1 MAEQKTWG
9 IIGGGM
15 LGMTLA
21 LRLSQKGQK
30 VTIFESAD
38 KVGGLTSSWQMQ
50 DLNGEMIQ
58 WDRFYHV
65 ILMSD
70 LNTRKILKEIGLEND
85 LCWVETKTGFY
96 SDGKLYSMS
105 NLVEFFKFPPINL
118 IDKFRL
124 GFTIFAASKI
134 KNWQKLEQIPVEEW
148 LKKWSGKRVFEK
160 IWLPLLKAKLGD
172 NYKNTSAAFIWS
184 TIQRMYAARKSGLKK
199 EMFGYVNG
207 GYEKINNRFAKH
219 LEKMGVEFKYNS
231 KVSAVNKP
239 ARRAGGEIDG
249 NLISIS
255 SDNST
260 YKFDNVISTL
270 SSKES
275 VKMAAQLTDS
285 EKQQHE
291 AIKYLGVICP
301 SVLLTKQI
309 SPYYVTNITD
319 SWPPF
324 TGVIEMTALIDKKE
338 TKGNHLVYLPKYV
351 NPDDDLFEKS
361 DDELRKIFLDS
372 LFKMYPNLSLD
383 DLNFWGTSKARV
395 VFALPTINYSKKVPK
410 VTTSLGNYY
419 IINSAQII
427 NGTLNVNET
436 IQVAESKLK
445 EILKDE

>member
-1 MAEQKTWG
+1 MMTGQKTWG

-21 LRLSQKGQK
+21 LRLAERGDK

-38 KVGGLTSSWQMQ
+38 KAGGLTSSWQ
-50 DLNGEMIQ
+50 LNGVI
-58 WDRFYHV
+58 WDKFYHV

-70 LNTRKILKEIGLEND
+70 LNTRRILKEIGLENE
-85 LCWVETKTGFY
+85 CNWVETKTGFY

-124 GFTIFAASKI
+124 GLTIFAASKI
-134 KNWQKLEQIPVEEW
+134 KNWHKLENIPVADW
-148 LKKWSGKRVFEK
+148 LTKWSGKRVFEK
-160 IWLPLLKAKLGD
+160 IWLPLLKAKLGE
-172 NYKNTSAAFIWS
+172 NYKNTSAAFIWA

-207 GYEKINNRFAKH
+207 GYEKINNEFAKH
-219 LEKMGVEFKYNS
+219 LQNLGVEFKYNL
-231 KVSAVNKP
+231 KVIAVNK
-239 ARRAGGEIDG
+239 EISG
-249 NLISIS
+249 NVILAT

-260 YKFDNVISTL
+260 YHFDYVISTL

-275 VKMAAQLTDS
+275 VKIAPQLTDR

-301 SVLLTKQI
+301 SVLLTKEI

-319 SWPPF
+319 TWPPF
-324 TGVIEMTALIDKKE
+324 TGIIEMTALIDKKE

-351 NPDDDLFEKS
+351 NPDDELFDK
-361 DDELRKIFLDS
+361 DDKELQEIFLGP
-372 LFKMYPNLSLD
+372 LYKMYPYITEK
-383 DLNFWGTSKARV
+383 DLHFWGVSKARI
-395 VFALPTINYSKKVPK
+395 VFALPTINYSKKVPQ
-410 VTTSLGNYY
+410 VTTSLGNYF

-436 IQVAESKLK
+436 IQVAETKLK